1 VINGIAQQIYGAG
14 LDANDKVSK
23 VNQWAQMQT
32 MLKPDALRKAILDLK
47 IAGQCAF
54 QVVYNRGKTKV
65 QRIEHYP
72 VETLRPELADEEGK
86 IKAYYYTPDWKNLK
100 PNDKPERLPSF
111 GCGAKT
117 DLNEILYV
125 KPYSTG
131 YFYFAPVDY
140 QGCLPYCLV
149 EQEVANYHINNIQ
162 NGFMASMLINFN
174 NGQPDDKDQ
183 REIERRVEQKFTG
196 TNNAGRFIL
205 AFNDNAES
213 AATVDS
219 VPITDAHSQYELV
232 AKEAQEKIMV
242 GHRVTS
248 PMLLG
253 IKDKTGLGNN
263 AQELETAQ
271 ELFDTTVLEPFRNL
285 LIDSLKKVLSYNNI
299 TLKIFLRPLGQG
311 EVKDIGELSKN
322 DVAKSDISYNGAQI
336 SSAVEILSKVKEG
349 VLNEAQA
356 KVFLIQFLNLD
367 PEDAELLFSQGDNL
381 SVQHSVKKNLGA
393 EDRPFLDD
401 DTAYSIIENVE
412 ELGESEEDLLS
423 DYDMIESE
431 DAEGEPEDFY
441 PEEYLKNTELAAQ
454 DESAQDGPRY
464 KVRYAY
470 VKGTRK
476 QPKGESRPL
485 CKRLISA
492 GRVYRKEDIL
502 KMSSR
507 GGAEDNKQTYSV
519 WLYKGGANCYHRW
532 ERRVYRKRLTNDGE
546 PWGGG
551 PLQGTKKVSVNQA
564 IRQGFK
570 PPSNPKDVAEAPIDT
585 PTKGYKS

>member
-1 VINGIAQQIYGAG
+1 MSVKVIELSGYTRPEIKENKRKQWVEIGEENDYFNYLIEQFNGSPTNNAVINGISRQIYGAG
-14 LDANDKVSK
+14 LDASDKVSK
-23 VNQWAQMQT
+23 VNQWAQLQT
-32 MLKPDALRKAILDLK
+32 MLKPDCLRKAILDLK
-47 IAGQCAF
+47 IAGQCSF

-72 VETLRPELADEEGK
+72 VETLRPEIADEEGK
-86 IKAYYYTPDWKNLK
+86 IKAYYYAPDWKNLK
-100 PNDKPERLPSF
+100 PHDKPERLPAYGEGS
-111 GCGAKT
+111 KT
-117 DLNEILYV
+117 ELNEILYV

-140 QGCLPYCLV
+140 QGCLPYCVV

-162 NGFMASMLINFN
+162 NGFMANMLINFN

-183 REIERRVEQKFTG
+183 REIERKIEQKFTG
-196 TNNAGRFIL
+196 TSNAGKFVL

-219 VPITDAHSQYELV
+219 VPINDAHSQYEFIS
-232 AKEAQEKIMV
+232 KEAQEKIML

-263 AQELETAQ
+263 AEELKTASM
-271 ELFDTTVLEPFRNL
+271 LFEGTVINPFRQV
-285 LIDSLKKVLSYNNI
+285 LIEHLEKVLAYNNI
-299 TLKIFLRPLGQG
+299 
-311 EVKDIGELSKN
+311 S
-322 DVAKSDISYNGAQI
+322 
-336 SSAVEILSKVKEG
+336 
-349 VLNEAQA
+349 
-356 KVFLIQFLNLD
+356 LNLF
-367 PEDAELLFSQGDNL
+367 FSSLNPFDKGSEVDQKEATLSADN
-381 SVQHSVKKNLGA
+381 
-393 EDRPFLDD
+393 RPFLDD
-401 DTAYSIIENVE
+401 ETAHSLIENIE
-412 ELGESEEDLLS
+412 ELGENEEDLLQ

-431 DAEGEPEDFY
+431 DAEGEPEDFD
-441 PEEYLKNTELAAQ
+441 PEEFLKETDLAAQ
-454 DESAQDGPRY
+454 DKSSQDGPRY

-502 KMSSR
+502 TMSSR
-507 GGAEDNKQTYSV
+507 GGAEDNKQPYSV
-519 WLYKGGANCYHRW
+519 WLHKGGANCHHRW
-532 ERRVYRKRLTNDGE
+532 ERRVYRKKLKNDGE

-564 IRQGFK
+564 IRQGFR
-570 PPSNPKDVAEAPIDT
+570 PPQNPKSVAEAPIDT

>member
-1 VINGIAQQIYGAG
+1 MSVKVVELSGYTRPEIKENKRKQWVEIGEDNDYFNYLIEQFNGSPTNNAVVNGIARQIYGAG
-14 LDANDKVSK
+14 LDASDKVSK
-23 VNQWAQMQT
+23 VSQWAQLQT
-32 MLKPDALRKAILDLK
+32 ILKPDCLRKSILDLK

-72 VETLRPELADEEGK
+72 VETLRPEIADEEGR
-86 IKAYYYTPDWKNLK
+86 IKAYYYAPDWKNLK
-100 PNDKPERLPSF
+100 PHDKPERLPSY
-111 GCGAKT
+111 GEGSKT

-140 QGCLPYCLV
+140 QGCLPYCVV
-149 EQEVANYHINNIQ
+149 EQEVANYHINNIK

-213 AATVDS
+213 AATIDS
-219 VPITDAHSQYELV
+219 VPITDAHSQYEFV
-232 AKEAQEKIMV
+232 AKEAQEKIMT

-263 AQELETAQ
+263 AEELKTASM
-271 ELFDTTVLEPFRNL
+271 LFEATVINPFRQLLLENL
-285 LIDSLKKVLSYNNI
+285 QRVLSFN
-299 TLKIFLRPLGQG
+299 G
-311 EVKDIGELSKN
+311 
-322 DVAKSDISYNGAQI
+322 IS
-336 SSAVEILSKVKEG
+336 
-349 VLNEAQA
+349 
-356 KVFLIQFLNLD
+356 LNLFFSSLNPFDKGSETDQKEATLSAD
-367 PEDAELLFSQGDNL
+367 P
-381 SVQHSVKKNLGA
+381 
-393 EDRPFLDD
+393 RPFLDD
-401 DTAYSIIENVE
+401 NTAYSIIENVE
-412 ELGESEEDLLS
+412 ELGESEEDLLA

-431 DAEGEPEDFY
+431 DAEGEPEDFD

-485 CKRLISA
+485 CKRLIGA

-507 GGAEDNKQTYSV
+507 GGAEDNKQPYSV